1 MTQQLKTMDRAAQR
15 LINNEGAD
23 QADERERTIA
33 VEAQAFGM
41 QLAVLVC
48 WLGALLLAVIGQ
60 LGAPTAL
67 ILAPLIPALGALWYS
82 RRRGVDSYALMARAA
97 LGRTLG
103 WTGFYAVVLVATVAA
118 LVHRAYFGEGLVPL
132 SLSVEIVGDD
142 LQRVA
147 AISAVIGA
155 GVGGLLSMAWMSLIV
170 WRQRRRSHREEA
182 EALELD

>member
-82 RRRGVDSYALMARAA
+82 QRRGVDSYALMGPA
-97 LGRTLG
+97 
-103 WTGFYAVVLVATVAA
+103 
-118 LVHRAYFGEGLVPL
+118 
-132 SLSVEIVGDD
+132 S
-142 LQRVA
+142 
-147 AISAVIGA
+147 GA
-155 GVGGLLSMAWMSLIV
+155 C
-170 WRQRRRSHREEA
+170 
-182 EALELD
+182 